1 MKIGVSGAGGNV
13 GGRIVREL
21 TERAGDHQIVAISRS
36 PQTATGWEARKGDYD
51 DPASLVDAYQGLDRL
66 VLIPSDDLRPGAR
79 GLQFKNAIDAAV
91 QAGVGHIYL
100 LSAAGVRHATALE
113 LGEAYWT
120 GEQYLI
126 RTAPLWTI
134 LRMNYYAESMIDEI
148 LAAKDHGVLAGLGD
162 DRVAYVSR
170 FDVASALAGALVGE
184 GHAGAIYNLTGPAIL
199 TGADIAAAASQ
210 ALGKPM
216 AFMALSEEQLS
227 ASLAQAGLPDGLV
240 RIIIDIKK
248 SFVRGDFDV
257 LTTDVARL
265 SGKTPKTFQD
275 VLAEKLS

>member
-1 MKIGVSGAGGNV
+1 MNFGVSGAGGNV
-13 GGRIVREL
+13 GGKVVRDL
-21 TERAGDHQIVAISRS
+21 IERAGDHQVVAISRS
-36 PQTATGWEARKGDYD
+36 PQSAAGWETRKGDYD
-51 DPASLVDAYQGLDRL
+51 DPAGLVAAYQGIDRL

-100 LSAAGVRHATALE
+100 LSAAGVRHASAPE

-126 RTAPLWTI
+126 RTAPRWTI

-148 LAAKDHGVLAGLGD
+148 LMAKDHGVLAGLGD
-162 DRVAYVSR
+162 DRVAYISR

-199 TGADIAAAASQ
+199 TGADVAAAASET
-210 ALGKPM
+210 LGKSM
-216 AFMALSEEQLS
+216 TFTVLSEEQMS

-240 RIIIDIKK
+240 HVIIDIKK

-265 SGKTPKTFQD
+265 SGKTPKTLQE